1 MSDEEKALEEEIMA
15 DARRRAERIER
26 RAERDAEGIREDAEE
41 RAEQERERL
50 RREARR
56 QAEEREQRIRA
67 RTQQDVA
74 ALHREARHEILEQLR
89 DRAKEELAAL
99 TEDESYRDVLTRLAL
114 KAIER
119 MEGDSFELALRDRD
133 REEIGQELTERIADT
148 AEDELDR
155 NVQISLSGKDLTA
168 TGGLVLR
175 DLDGR
180 RVADQTFEGR
190 MDRLWKQI
198 REELAE
204 MLPDLGEM
212 SR

>member
-1 MSDEEKALEEEIMA
+1 MSDEEKALEEEILA

-50 RREARR
+50 RQEARR

-114 KAIER
+114 KAIEC

-148 AEDELDR
+148 AEEELDR

-180 RVADQTFEGR
+180 QVADQTFEGR

-204 MLPDLGEM
+204 MLPDPGEM